1 MSGREERGGE
11 WNGSR
16 EWKKELRDC
25 ALIMPN
31 GVCGNETVAVK
42 THC

>member
-1 MSGREERGGE
+1 MEGRRGEGK
-11 WNGSR
+11 GSR
-16 EWKKELRDC
+16 EWKEELRDC

-42 THC
+42 THF